1 MSQPWTLLL
10 CGLGRHGAIG
20 ARPSP
25 ACRPG
30 EERCWEEEARL
41 SHPCARRPS
50 SPVVSADAALQPT
63 HTRGRDLS
71 AVRQGKPHAAIG
83 ARTGTSSSPPLQPPL
98 DKRMDRSQSG
108 SPEGTSVWPRR
119 PSRRHRR
126 RMRALKKKLEK
137 MHLEQPSEK
146 KNSQPSLPSSI
157 TRRLRRRARCLVWQ
171 ITQAVLE
178 EDDPEKSPRAQKRQL
193 LRLYDGAPEHCGNPS
208 PSLKQILLIM
218 LTLLP
223 TASAAAPRELWAAVQ
238 NPPGVLFITPDSP
251 LFPSLQLNDCSLRL
265 PCNPYLLPSQ
275 APLNVSL
282 SPPHSALLF
291 ILKDEDSQVD
301 ICPPSFP
308 NCLFYRKLP
317 LWTTSKTKRVIP
329 KRVDSVILIRVL
341 TPAI

>member
-193 LRLYDGAPEHCGNPS
+193 LRLYDGAPEHCEPKSCPHSSAASETSEFLPRSLPLSSHLWLLLLQLLSPS
-208 PSLKQILLIM
+208 PEPPPPRKSSTTSLVP
-218 LTLLP
+218 LP
-223 TASAAAPRELWAAVQ
+223 V
-238 NPPGVLFITPDSP
+238 
-251 LFPSLQLNDCSLRL
+251 
-265 PCNPYLLPSQ
+265 
-275 APLNVSL
+275 
-282 SPPHSALLF
+282 HSAV
-291 ILKDEDSQVD
+291 K
-301 ICPPSFP
+301 
-308 NCLFYRKLP
+308 
-317 LWTTSKTKRVIP
+317 KT
-329 KRVDSVILIRVL
+329 
-341 TPAI
+341 